1 MRLKPDVIKL
11 DRALTSGVDGDP
23 VKAALIGSFVGYA
36 RDIHAVICAE
46 GIETLDELTALADL
60 DVAFGQGYGLA
71 RPGPPWPR
79 VTDAAVGACLAA
91 ARASL
96 AADAEHDGGL
106 GSLIARLS
114 QASTPTEIEACAA
127 SIAAELHADEVRL
140 AGPMGDATIELLAD
154 DPAADPDAV
163 AALHALGY
171 GSRLTVPIVRDGV
184 PIARLDAYA
193 RSPRPWTRFEI
204 GRARIVARHLGAVL
218 EPAATPA

>member
-11 DRALTSGVDGDP
+11 DRALTCGVDGDP

-79 VTDAAVGACLAA
+79 VVDAAIGACVAA

-114 QASTPTEIEACAA
+114 QASTPTEIEACAGA
-127 SIAAELHADEVRL
+127 IAAELHADEVRL
-140 AGPMGDATIELLAD
+140 AGPTGDGTIELLAD

-163 AALHALGY
+163 AALDALGY
-171 GSRLTVPIVRDGV
+171 GSCLTVPIVRDGV

-218 EPAATPA
+218 EPAAASA